1 MKTRNKL
8 NLPINFCTTGNF
20 LNLKKVKFIP
30 MDNPPKIKNS
40 KHQILKLH
48 NKSSTSNL
56 SEIHTISKDEISK
69 KDELIFKLQ
78 QKIKFLEKKI
88 KLLEKSASKS
98 KNRSRNTSF
107 TNGLLLNIEKNSSNN
122 INNYNYNH
130 NYTTANSITNKNK
143 HKTIIPLDKQLLK
156 TKLTKNKK
164 NIFELIDISK
174 LKFTKKNQNSI
185 KNRNNSFNLP
195 NTNNNNNNS
204 LSNYTTYNYT
214 SNNSC
219 TGSELKPRK
228 KSIKLKVQCDK
239 INSLH
244 NLLYSMSSSKNL
256 KNKIS
261 GEKNRVTRKING
273 INTIP
278 KKIRINQN
286 ASLKIML
293 SSTNYTNYSNNV
305 SNSFKEET
313 NVNTNTN
320 NIINGMTNI
329 SFSDIQNKLENIKN
343 RTKNLF
349 EVFSKMNTNLAQN
362 QNLNNEIKRKKFPF
376 NIKIS
381 KLEKVKK

>member
-1 MKTRNKL
+1 M
-8 NLPINFCTTGNF
+8 
-20 LNLKKVKFIP
+20 
-30 MDNPPKIKNS
+30 
-40 KHQILKLH
+40 
-48 NKSSTSNL
+48 
-56 SEIHTISKDEISK
+56 
-69 KDELIFKLQ
+69 
-78 QKIKFLEKKI
+78 
-88 KLLEKSASKS
+88 
-98 KNRSRNTSF
+98 
-107 TNGLLLNIEKNSSNN
+107 
-122 INNYNYNH
+122 
-130 NYTTANSITNKNK
+130 
-143 HKTIIPLDKQLLK
+143 
-156 TKLTKNKK
+156 
-164 NIFELIDISK
+164 
-174 LKFTKKNQNSI
+174 
-185 KNRNNSFNLP
+185 
-195 NTNNNNNNS
+195 
-204 LSNYTTYNYT
+204 
-214 SNNSC
+214 
-219 TGSELKPRK
+219 
-228 KSIKLKVQCDK
+228 QCDK

-320 NIINGMTNI
+320 NNGMTNI

>member
-1 MKTRNKL
+1 M
-8 NLPINFCTTGNF
+8 
-20 LNLKKVKFIP
+20 
-30 MDNPPKIKNS
+30 
-40 KHQILKLH
+40 
-48 NKSSTSNL
+48 
-56 SEIHTISKDEISK
+56 
-69 KDELIFKLQ
+69 
-78 QKIKFLEKKI
+78 
-88 KLLEKSASKS
+88 
-98 KNRSRNTSF
+98 
-107 TNGLLLNIEKNSSNN
+107 
-122 INNYNYNH
+122 
-130 NYTTANSITNKNK
+130 
-143 HKTIIPLDKQLLK
+143 
-156 TKLTKNKK
+156 
-164 NIFELIDISK
+164 
-174 LKFTKKNQNSI
+174 
-185 KNRNNSFNLP
+185 
-195 NTNNNNNNS
+195 
-204 LSNYTTYNYT
+204 
-214 SNNSC
+214 
-219 TGSELKPRK
+219 
-228 KSIKLKVQCDK
+228 QCDK

-320 NIINGMTNI
+320 NSMTNI